1 MHPGIAQA
9 LVEQRR
15 EELVRHTAE
24 SRRDRKGSQGPSWLS
39 RHLPRW
45 QVSWSRTV
53 LSPVG
58 GAGPA
63 DSSHSER
70 PGKGGSSLV
79 IIISAHRSA

>member
-1 MHPGIAQA
+1 MHPGIAKT

-15 EELVRHTAE
+15 EELVRHTAQ
-24 SRRDRKGSQGPSWLS
+24 SRRDLKGSQGPSWLS

-53 LSPVG
+53 LSPAG
-58 GAGPA
+58 EPGPA
-63 DSSHSER
+63 ASSHSGR
-70 PGKGGSSLV
+70 PGRGGSSLV